1 MDTEKLLQLLKENKV
16 LFVVIGATAFP
27 VKVDP
32 VFERVRS
39 DLRLIE
45 ILKKVGM
52 EK

>member
-1 MDTEKLLQLLKENKV
+1 MGKIYIVHDEYHSFLRLLN
-16 LFVVIGATAFP
+16 
-27 VKVDP
+27 VDP

-39 DLRLIE
+39 DLRFIE